1 MTNLFET
8 LRAGLAALSSAVL
21 SAKMPHEIDLVHP
34 PQHPFAGLP
43 AGKLLLR
50 INERGAGYEAAPF
63 MVRPTLIDAVETLS
77 SRTDFRALDSALMY
91 LRDHEHNNGAE
102 IFVDAKDGAE
112 ALVTAYLDATRP
124 KIGVVHAVVRRHPT
138 WCRIADV
145 FIDASDEPMGW
156 AELSHEELADLLL
169 ENTDFLVHPE
179 LALIVARF
187 SGARRVSY
195 EANLETE
202 RTQGVRIEWRG
213 ASVDAKG
220 EPVQLPREIEMNIPA
235 HVGAWEPGREP
246 LINARFALRVLG
258 REDAAP
264 VFKLCWTNRAEHE
277 MAARKAL
284 EGGVVHMVD
293 QTWTAPN
300 HSRKPQVYMA
310 APDIRRVATG
320 RSTP

>member
-1 MTNLFET
+1 MTNLFEAM
-8 LRAGLAALSSAVL
+8 RAGLAALSSAVL

-50 INERGAGYEAAPF
+50 INGRGAGYEAAPF
-63 MVRPTLIDAVETLS
+63 MAKPTLIDAVETLS
-77 SRTDFRALDSALMY
+77 SCADFGGALDSALMY
-91 LRDHEHNNGAE
+91 LRDHEHNNNAE
-102 IFVDAKDGAE
+102 IFVDAKDGQPAV
-112 ALVTAYLDATRP
+112 VTALLDATRP
-124 KIGVVHAVVRRHPT
+124 KIGVVDAVVRRHPT
-138 WCRIADV
+138 WCRIASV
-145 FIDASDEPMGW
+145 FTNAKMGW

-169 ENTDFLVHPE
+169 ENTDFLVHPD

-284 EGGVVHMVD
+284 EGGVVHLVD

-300 HSRKPQVYMA
+300 HSRKPPVYMA

-320 RSTP
+320 RPTP